1 MTDHDGAR
9 RGLSDREA
17 EIYRLRVVNRLTE
30 REIGERFGITQPRV
44 SQILTEIRRLL
55 PTPDLAAVRAEAL
68 ALHEQVQ
75 RMALELAEM
84 EGAPVTAGK
93 DGVIVRDPENGDA
106 VVRDYAGRINALKLA
121 LEADREIRRLLG
133 ADAAS
138 KVESTATVKY
148 ELAGIDPEALK

>member
-9 RGLSDREA
+9 RGLSDRER

-44 SQILTEIRRLL
+44 SQILAEIRHLL
-55 PTPDLAAVRAEAL
+55 PVPDLAAVRAEAL

-93 DGVIVRDPENGDA
+93 DGTVVYDPDTDT
-106 VVRDYAGRINALKLA
+106 VVRDYAGRVNALRLA
-121 LEADREIRRLLG
+121 LEADREIRKLLG
-133 ADAAS
+133 ADAAT
-138 KVESTATVKY
+138 KVESTATIKY
-148 ELAGIDPEALK
+148 ELEGINTDALK